1 MGGARRVS
9 LRKKK
14 SPDPINLGF
23 THNAD
28 GAVLYVED
36 AVSSE
41 ILFTITLAPEVARDA
56 ASKLTWHSMK
66 AEEMR
71 ENPPGGAQGGNA

>member
-14 SPDPINLGF
+14 GPDPINLGF
-23 THNAD
+23 THND
-28 GAVLYVED
+28 EGAQLYVED
-36 AVSSE
+36 AVSGE
-41 ILFTITLAPEVARDA
+41 ILFTITLAPEIARDA

-66 AEEMR
+66 AEELR
-71 ENPPGGAQGGNA
+71 DGKNPPG

>member
-14 SPDPINLGF
+14 SPEPINLGF
-23 THNAD
+23 THNTD

-36 AVSSE
+36 AVSGE
-41 ILFTITLAPEVARDA
+41 ILFNITLAPEIARDA

-66 AEEMR
+66 AEELRDKPR
-71 ENPPGGAQGGNA
+71 ENPPG